1 MDGSTDRRV
10 DLVPRRHTVHVQTTP
25 DEEESLS
32 YDGMALIFHNPGE
45 PAREEWIP
53 HGRHPSV
60 ADDEALISAL
70 RDALHWSSN
79 APPSHSDPEP
89 VHGLQ

>member
-10 DLVPRRHTVHVQTTP
+10 DLVPRRRTVHVQTSE

-32 YDGMALIFHNPGE
+32 YAGMALVYHAPGE
-45 PAREEWIP
+45 SAREEWIP
-53 HGRHPSV
+53 HGRHPTA

-70 RDALHWSSN
+70 RNALLWASN

-89 VHGLQ
+89 VHGV